1 MHFKDIGIIDK
12 NVEMFEVGFGNID
25 WDDVI
30 AACEDANVEYALVE
44 QDICRRD
51 PFESLKMSYDYLS
64 GKGFC

>member
-1 MHFKDIGIIDK
+1 
-12 NVEMFEVGFGNID
+12 MFEVGFGNID